1 MILVSKGKVG
11 NHLKR
16 KWGNWMYHI
25 AIVDDDSMFCDTIK
39 NYLENVGCE
48 LKLEME
54 LSIWY
59 TGEELYKH
67 LKAGNQMD
75 IIFLDIELVEK
86 SGIWLGNMIREEF
99 SDFRTAIVYISYEK
113 NYALQLFQTQPK
125 DFLVKPVYQ
134 EDVQRVIKRYL
145 RENQSKKLQF
155 LFKKGHKYC
164 NMPYEDIL
172 YFQSVGRK
180 IRIVAREEEEEFYGK
195 LEQIKEQLPQ
205 QFIQIHKSYL
215 VNENYIREY
224 MYENVIM
231 CNEEKLNISKPYRKL
246 VQKKLLISR
255 GEI

>member
-1 MILVSKGKVG
+1 
-11 NHLKR
+11 
-16 KWGNWMYHI
+16 MYHI

-39 NYLENVGCE
+39 ECLENIE
-48 LKLEME
+48 YEFKIEME

-59 TGEELYKH
+59 TGEELYKY

-75 IIFLDIELVEK
+75 IIFLDIELAGN

-113 NYALQLFQTQPK
+113 NYALQLFQTQPI

-134 EDVQRVIKRYL
+134 EDVQRVIKQYL
-145 RENQSKKLQF
+145 RGNQSKKSQF

-164 NMPYEDIL
+164 NIPFEDIL

-180 IRIVAREEEEEFYGK
+180 ICIVGREEEQEFYGK
-195 LEQIKEQLPQ
+195 LENIKELLTQ

-215 VNENYIREY
+215 VNQNYIREY
-224 MYENVIM
+224 MYESVIM
-231 CNEEKLNISKPYRKL
+231 CNGEKLNISKPYRKL
-246 VQKKLLISR
+246 VQEKLLISR